1 MILQLN
7 RNSKVIIFEL
17 LNSYLDKQTLL
28 YNSKFDLRGQ
38 ELLEFNTRSVQND
51 NLIIDFFLLQLVLQ
65 VRSQML
71 TTTVVLVSLLICSS
85 NYILLF
91 YLCCSDSTICKCKK
105 SPLPFS
111 ADYLFENLYYKQT
124 TIVLKFRQ
132 INLI

>member
-38 ELLEFNTRSVQND
+38 ELLELKTRSIQND
-51 NLIIDFFLLQLVLQ
+51 NLIIDFFFLLQLVLL
-65 VRSQML
+65 VRLQL
-71 TTTVVLVSLLICSS
+71 VQLVLVSLLICSS